1 MMRGMAGNEESRR
14 LIDQIT
20 RWIAERVSEAG
31 ARGIVVGL
39 SGGVDS
45 AVVAVLAQRAVGE
58 NVLGLLMPCH
68 SQPVDGEYA
77 HLLADT
83 FGIETITVDLGP
95 AYDTLLATLPPGPDL
110 ARANLRPRLRMATL
124 YFIANTRNYLVA
136 GTGNKSEIMV
146 GYFTKWGDGGCDL
159 LPLGGLYK
167 TQVWELAR
175 KLGIPE
181 EIVSRVPTAGLW
193 PGQTD
198 EGEMG
203 ITYAQL
209 DATLSAIER
218 GDTSSCDPT
227 SLQKVQGMIARSA
240 HKRALPPIFTPA
252 HGV

>member
-1 MMRGMAGNEESRR
+1 MLAG
-14 LIDQIT
+14 QIVE
-20 RWIAERVSEAG
+20 WIAGRVSEAR

-45 AVVAVLAQRAVGE
+45 ALVAVLAQRAVGE

-77 HLLADT
+77 RLLADT
-83 FGIETITVDLGP
+83 FDIETITVDLGP
-95 AYDTLLATLPPGPDL
+95 VYDALVAALPPGSDL
-110 ARANLRPRLRMATL
+110 ARANLKPRLRMATL

-159 LPLGGLYK
+159 LPLGGLFK
-167 TQVWELAR
+167 TQVWGLAGE
-175 KLGIPE
+175 LGIPE
-181 EIVSRVPTAGLW
+181 QIISRPPTAGLW

-203 ITYAQL
+203 ITYAEL
-209 DATLSAIER
+209 DATLRAIER
-218 GDTSSCDPT
+218 GDTSSCEPAT
-227 SLQKVQGMIARSA
+227 LAKVQGMIARSA
-240 HKRALPPIFTPA
+240 HKRALPPIFMPS
-252 HGV
+252 